1 MTLPN
6 YRQTEAYRDDEIEA
20 VERAYGRVRA
30 RAMLATT
37 DITQLH
43 LSTFHDGS
51 RSGGGD
57 RREAGGE
64 S

>member
-6 YRQTEAYRDDEIEA
+6 YRQTEAYRDDEIAA

-51 RSGGGD
+51 RSGGGG
-57 RREAGGE
+57 R
-64 S
+64 

>member
-6 YRQTEAYRDDEIEA
+6 YRASEAYRDDEIAA

-43 LSTFHDGS
+43 LSTGRDGS
-51 RSGGGD
+51 PAGTEGD
-57 RREAGGE
+57 R
-64 S
+64 